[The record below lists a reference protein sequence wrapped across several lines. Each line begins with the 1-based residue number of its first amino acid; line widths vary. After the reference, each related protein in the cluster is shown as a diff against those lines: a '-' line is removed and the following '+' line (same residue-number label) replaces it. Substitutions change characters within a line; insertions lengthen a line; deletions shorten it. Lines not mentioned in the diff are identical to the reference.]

1 MVDYQILFNIA
12 MTVAIGLGGWVLGRI
27 TKSIDNLD
35 RDLRN
40 APEKYVLKVDY
51 VDVQKRIEH
60 KLDQIFAKLDHK
72 ADK

>member
-1 MVDYQILFNIA
+1 MADYQILFNIA

-51 VDVQKRIEH
+51 VGGQNRIEA